1 VPLSAEPAA
10 AKPTRHM
17 SGKYGQAPGNSKAFP
32 VKCASQPKE
41 KPMIDFVSTRET
53 TDPQT
58 AACARLLAT
67 VIAHAISD
75 ASTPPN
81 REEKKQGRNL
91 NSDAI
96 AAIDFLFGNGSV
108 FPLYADLI
116 GASAESI
123 RHALINVR
131 QAPGLNTRVTYKE
144 EDQRILL
151 IRLRW
156 HRINGLLQ

>member
-1 VPLSAEPAA
+1 MIG
-10 AKPTRHM
+10 K
-17 SGKYGQAPGNSKAFP
+17 SGPAPGNSKAFP
-32 VKCASQPKE
+32 AKCVSQPKE

-75 ASTPPN
+75 ASTPPS
-81 REEKKQGRNL
+81 RDEKKQGRNL
-91 NSDAI
+91 DSDAI
-96 AAIDFLFGNGSV
+96 AAIDFLFGEDSV

-131 QAPGLNTRVTYKE
+131 QPPALNTRVTYRE

-151 IRLRW
+151 ARVRW
-156 HRINGLLQ
+156 HRISGLLQ

>member
-1 VPLSAEPAA
+1 
-10 AKPTRHM
+10 
-17 SGKYGQAPGNSKAFP
+17 
-32 VKCASQPKE
+32 
-41 KPMIDFVSTRET
+41 MIDFVSTRET

-67 VIAHAISD
+67 VITHAISD

-81 REEKKQGRNL
+81 REEKKENRNL
-91 NSDAI
+91 NADAL
-96 AAIDFLFGNGSV
+96 AAIDFLFGEDCV

-116 GASAESI
+116 GSSAESI

-131 QAPGLNTRVTYKE
+131 QLPALNTRVTFRE

-151 IRLRW
+151 ARVRW

>member
-1 VPLSAEPAA
+1 
-10 AKPTRHM
+10 
-17 SGKYGQAPGNSKAFP
+17 
-32 VKCASQPKE
+32 
-41 KPMIDFVSTRET
+41 MIDFVSTRDT

-58 AACARLLAT
+58 AACARLLAA
-67 VIAHAISD
+67 VITQAIGD

-81 REEKKQGRNL
+81 KEEKKECRNL
-91 NSDAI
+91 NTDALS
-96 AAIDFLFGNGSV
+96 AIDFLFGNGSV
-108 FPLYADLI
+108 FHLYADLI